1 MHATLHLLTRTD
13 FPPLRRRTINT
24 LQLNLGYRC
33 NQSCLHCHVN
43 AGPTRKEEMTPETIA
58 AVIAFIAASP
68 DIHTIDLTGGAPELN
83 PEFRNLVV
91 TARARGLRVIDRCNL
106 TILEEPGFED
116 MAGFLAAHKVE
127 IVASLP
133 CYSQDNVDKQHGDG
147 VFEASIR
154 SLQKLNALGYGKAQ
168 SGLVLNLVYNP
179 QGPNLPTPQVD
190 LEADYK
196 RHLADE
202 FNIVFNQLFT
212 ITNMPIQRFGSTL
225 ISKGQFN
232 SYMATLRAAHRDENL
247 EQVMCRN
254 LLSIDWQ
261 GYVFDCD
268 FNQQLGLA
276 LHGKTDARLHIS
288 EATMMRL
295 DEMPIRVADHCYGC
309 TAGQGSSCGGALE
322 QETTAAAP
330 SCGI

>member
-1 MHATLHLLTRTD
+1 MAD
-13 FPPLRRRTINT
+13 F
-24 LQLNLGYRC
+24 
-33 NQSCLHCHVN
+33 
-43 AGPTRKEEMTPETIA
+43 M
-58 AVIAFIAASP
+58 
-68 DIHTIDLTGGAPELN
+68 
-83 PEFRNLVV
+83 
-91 TARARGLRVIDRCNL
+91 
-106 TILEEPGFED
+106 
-116 MAGFLAAHKVE
+116 AAHKVE

-133 CYSQDNVDKQHGDG
+133 CYSQDNVDKQRGDG

-154 SLQKLNALGYGKAQ
+154 ALKKLNTLGYGKMD

-179 QGPNLPTPQVD
+179 QGPSLPPPQVA

-196 RHLADE
+196 RHLDDK

-225 ISKGQFN
+225 ISKGLFN
-232 SYMATLRAAHRDENL
+232 SYMTTLRAAHRDDNL
-247 EQVMCRN
+247 EQVMCRS

-261 GYVFDCD
+261 GYVYDCD

-276 LHGKTDARLHIS
+276 LHGKTDARLHIT
-288 EATMMRL
+288 EATTAQL

-330 SCGI
+330 ACGG